1 MSAVLDINAADNTFF
16 GAELDKK
23 YYLIILISI
32 SINMY
37 QQVIKWMH

>member
-23 YYLIILISI
+23 ILFDYTD
-32 SINMY
+32 IN
-37 QQVIKWMH
+37 